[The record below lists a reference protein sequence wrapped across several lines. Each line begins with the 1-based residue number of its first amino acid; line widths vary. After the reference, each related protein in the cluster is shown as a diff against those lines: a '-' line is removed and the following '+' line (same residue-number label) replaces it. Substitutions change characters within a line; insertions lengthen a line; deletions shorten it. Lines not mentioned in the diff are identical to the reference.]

1 MEIPALSSPTDLQE
15 LYQIEVKN
23 RFAALSNISSDKRP
37 QEKYDEIVN
46 ILEKVN
52 DTVLHQKF
60 TERDKLISQQIESLV

>member
-60 TERDKLISQQIESLV
+60 TERETNGLANR